1 MDAQAIFFTNQKGD
15 DQLIVATES
24 FLNGTRRGITTFAQV
39 QTTGEIA
46 VHEVG
51 IWQRL
56 GWHYVALAHA
66 SAFECQQI
74 SQFQTIS
81 V

>member
-46 VHEVG
+46 VHEADWDMAKAG
-51 IWQRL
+51 
-56 GWHYVALAHA
+56 VALCGT
-66 SAFECQQI
+66 SACKRF
-74 SQFQTIS
+74 
-81 V
+81 